1 MADVIGMADTRY
13 AIEVAAAGGH
23 HLMLTG
29 PKGSGKTTL
38 AERIP
43 GLLPDL
49 TDDESLEL
57 TAVHSLC
64 GALPAG
70 ASRLTRPPFRAPHHS
85 ASRSGHPRRRQRT
98 GASRR
103 GEQGPPRGAVPRRV
117 PAVPARRRRGPAR
130 AAGGRRDLDL
140 ARRGGR
146 HLPGAD
152 DVRLRLQPVSL
163 RRVPPLL
170 ARPPLHLPGG
180 EAPRVPRARSPAR
193 SPTGST
199 SPGSSSRSARS
210 SVGPEPAVRPA
221 RVECVDPGSRHRGPA
236 APAGRATPGCPGGS
250 TPTSRDRRCGTGGR

>member
-1 MADVIGMADTRY
+1 
-13 AIEVAAAGGH
+13 
-23 HLMLTG
+23 MLTG

-70 ASRLTRPPFRAPHHS
+70 ASRLDPAAVPGAAPLRLAH
-85 ASRSGHPRRRQRT
+85 GHPRRRQRP

-103 GEQGPPRGAVPRRV
+103 GQQGPPRGALPRRV
-117 PAVPARRRRGPAR
+117 PAVPDRRRRG
-130 AAGGRRDLDL
+130 AAGAARGRRDLDL

-146 HLPGAD
+146 DLPGPD
-152 DVRLRLQPVSL
+152 DVRLRLQPVPV

-170 ARPPLHLPGG
+170 ARPPVHLPGG
-180 EAPRVPRARSPAR
+180 EATRVPRARSPGR

-199 SPGSSSRSARS
+199 SPGSSSRSREPATS
-210 SVGPEPAVRPA
+210 AGPAVRPA
-221 RVECVDPGSRHRGPA
+221 RAERVDPGTGRPPLAQRQRLRYAGHAVAAQRARPGTDAPRPLAADRRGSAAASTTRCTPA
-236 APAGRATPGCPGGS
+236 A
-250 TPTSRDRRCGTGGR
+250 